1 VSGPSEHPPR
11 LYVISPE
18 PGEPERLAIIE
29 ALERVADEEAAHSR
43 WATLARREAVDD
55 GLG

>member
-1 VSGPSEHPPR
+1 VSAPNERPSR

-18 PGEPERLAIIE
+18 PPEPERLAIIE

-43 WATLARREAVDD
+43 WAILARREAVDD

>member
-1 VSGPSEHPPR
+1 VSGTSEHPSR

-18 PGEPERLAIIE
+18 PTERERLAIVE
-29 ALERVADEEAAHSR
+29 ALERVADEDDAQSG

-55 GLG
+55 GLS

>member
-1 VSGPSEHPPR
+1 MGDLPRR

-18 PGEPERLAIIE
+18 PGEEEHAAIVE
-29 ALERVADEEAAHSR
+29 ALERVTQEDEALLPWQER
-43 WATLARREAVDD
+43 ARREAVDD

>member
-1 VSGPSEHPPR
+1 VSGPREHPSR

-18 PGEPERLAIIE
+18 PAEPERLAIID
-29 ALERVADEEAAHSR
+29 ALERVADEDDAQSR

>member
-1 VSGPSEHPPR
+1 MSGTSERPSR

-18 PGEPERLAIIE
+18 PTDSGRLAIIE
-29 ALERVADEEAAHSR
+29 ALERVADEDDAHSR
-43 WATLARREAVDD
+43 WAAHARREAVDD

>member
-1 VSGPSEHPPR
+1 MADPPCR

-18 PGEPERLAIIE
+18 PAEDERAAIVE
-29 ALERVADEEAAHSR
+29 ALERVAQEDDAPLPWQES
-43 WATLARREAVDD
+43 ARREAVDD

>member
-1 VSGPSEHPPR
+1 VSGTSERPSR

-18 PGEPERLAIIE
+18 PTDSGRLAIIE
-29 ALERVADEEAAHSR
+29 ALERVADEDDAHSR
-43 WATLARREAVDD
+43 WAAHARREAVDD